1 MSKVTIL
8 VGLQWGDEG
17 KGKIVDILSPD
28 YDIVARYQG
37 GANAGHTIVFQGK
50 KFVLHLIPSGIFT
63 DGIKCVIGNGTV
75 IDPEALLNE
84 IDIIKN
90 EGIDLDGRLF
100 ISKDAHVILP
110 YHKIVDAI
118 NEDTQNKIGTT
129 KKGIGPAYF
138 DKYARRG
145 IRIGD
150 LELDE
155 VLIEKIK
162 SNIQNLKN
170 IFPNSE
176 ELKKLKES
184 DVFNILKEQYK
195 LISKYFTNSQKYLND
210 SIQSGKNVLLEGAQG
225 ALLDVEFGTYP
236 FITSSNPTSG
246 GACTGSGIPPNK
258 IKNVVGIFKAYTT
271 RVGEGP
277 FPTELFDEDGKNIA
291 KIGNEFGATTGRPR
305 RCGWL
310 DLVALK
316 YACMVDGVTELVI
329 TKSDVLDT
337 FTEISLC
344 TEYDIEGKITD
355 EFPTNVNILKTAIP
369 VLHKFRGWKKSLN
382 GITDYEN
389 LPSEYKE
396 YLLFIED
403 YIGIKVKYISTGASR
418 EEIIILRN
426 VKL

>member
-1 MSKVTIL
+1 MVTVL

-90 EGIDLDGRLF
+90 EEIIPDDRLF
-100 ISKDAHVILP
+100 ISQDAHVILP

-118 NEDTQNKIGTT
+118 NEDTNNKIGTT

-150 LELDE
+150 LELDDI
-155 VLIEKIK
+155 LLEKIK
-162 SNIQNLKN
+162 SNLEYLLKIFPSSAELKN
-170 IFPNSE
+170 LNIDNIYNT
-176 ELKKLKES
+176 LKG
-184 DVFNILKEQYK
+184 QYK
-195 LISKYFTNSQKYLND
+195 LISKFIINSQKYLND
-210 SIQSGKNVLLEGAQG
+210 SIRKGKNILLEGAQG
-225 ALLDVEFGTYP
+225 ALLDVDFGTYP

-246 GACTGSGIPPNK
+246 GACTGTGIPPNK
-258 IKNVVGIFKAYTT
+258 IKDIVGIFKAYTT

-277 FPTELFDEDGKNIA
+277 FPTELFDDYGKNIG

-316 YACMVDGVTELVI
+316 YGCMVNGITELAI
-329 TKSDVLDT
+329 TKSDVLDS
-337 FTEISLC
+337 FDKISIC
-344 TEYDIEGKITD
+344 TKYDINGKFIN
-355 EFPTNVNILKTAIP
+355 EFPTNVNILKNAIP
-369 VLHKFRGWKKSLN
+369 VYTEFKGWKKVIN
-382 GITDYEN
+382 NIDKFEN
-389 LPSEYKE
+389 LPVDYIK
-396 YLLFIED
+396 YLNFIED
-403 YIGIKVKYISTGASR
+403 YIGIRVKYISTGASR
-418 EEIIILRN
+418 EEIIIN
-426 VKL
+426 KNIN